1 MFIIRASYEWVGRTQ
16 WDFLQSWGMTADR
29 IKEWPQMRKSWENMT
44 KDEKSGNRM
53 TKKWETNWAKMVKD
67 EKPWKILR

>member
-1 MFIIRASYEWVGRTQ
+1 MNESGEHNGISYKAGEWLRIRSRNDHKWE
-16 WDFLQSWGMTADR
+16 
-29 IKEWPQMRKSWENMT
+29 KSWENMT